1 MVSACVQRST
11 LFFRNLLLFLAMLG
25 LRCYSWAFSSWQQAG
40 ITLCLWCAGFS
51 LRWLLMLQ
59 TMGSRHVAFNGCGA
73 QA

>member
-1 MVSACVQRST
+1 
-11 LFFRNLLLFLAMLG
+11 MLG

-40 ITLCLWCAGFS
+40 ITLCLWCAGFP

-59 TMGSRHVAFNGCGA
+59 TMGSRHVAFSGCGA